1 MLPGTHLAGFLSG
14 SVGNFRTQS
23 HCEVSRSE
31 ACDQDAVP
39 VIFHRL
45 VTGDFDGGAQVL
57 LDRPRIVAFDDI
69 SARFDGGDHF
79 VACF

>member
-1 MLPGTHLAGFLSG
+1 
-14 SVGNFRTQS
+14 
-23 HCEVSRSE
+23 
-31 ACDQDAVP
+31 VP
-39 VIFHRL
+39 AIFHRL

-79 VACF
+79 VACFENLEFVAFDPDEDVVVIERCILLSRVSATRA